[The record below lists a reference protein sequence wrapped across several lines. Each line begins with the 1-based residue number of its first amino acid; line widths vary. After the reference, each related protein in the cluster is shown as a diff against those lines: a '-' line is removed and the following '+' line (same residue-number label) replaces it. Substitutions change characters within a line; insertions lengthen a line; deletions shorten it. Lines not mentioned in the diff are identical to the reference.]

1 MASSGGAGFERI
13 ASLRPSVR
21 PYRASCRIVTG
32 PLSDC
37 WGRKGLIVAG
47 MWVPAAGRAPIA
59 LMMRERH

>member
-1 MASSGGAGFERI
+1 MASSGGVGFERI

-32 PLSDC
+32 QLSDR

-47 MWVPAAGRAPIA
+47 MWMPAAGCAPIA